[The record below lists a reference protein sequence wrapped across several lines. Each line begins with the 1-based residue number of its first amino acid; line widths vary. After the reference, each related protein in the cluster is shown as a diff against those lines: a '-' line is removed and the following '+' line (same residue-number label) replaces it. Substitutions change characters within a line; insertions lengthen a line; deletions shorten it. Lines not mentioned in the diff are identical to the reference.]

1 MKSMITY
8 HYLSKAQNDIYNKL
22 NAYSKEQPFLGR
34 LVSIPAAIGDV
45 SLQTLKTPLTVI
57 EYLAFAAINLFG
69 AAFHEKCN
77 LKDTLWNVE
86 GFFCNLSIIPATL
99 LLFPV
104 KLVIQIFA
112 GLYDPQNV
120 KTINHYPH
128 YGDEAYVK
136 KTCYIFKLE
145 FPKFA

>member
-8 HYLSKAQNDIYNKL
+8 YYLSKAQNDIYSKL
-22 NAYSKEQPFLGR
+22 NVYSKEQPFLGR

-45 SLQTLKTPLTVI
+45 GLQTLKTPLMVI
-57 EYLAFAAINLFG
+57 EDLAFAAINLFG
-69 AAFHEKCN
+69 AAFHKKCN

-86 GFFCNLSIIPATL
+86 GFFCSLSLIPAAL

-104 KLVIQIFA
+104 KLVIQVFA

-128 YGDEAYVK
+128 YGDEAYMK
-136 KTCYIFKLE
+136 KTRYIFCLRD
-145 FPKFA
+145 